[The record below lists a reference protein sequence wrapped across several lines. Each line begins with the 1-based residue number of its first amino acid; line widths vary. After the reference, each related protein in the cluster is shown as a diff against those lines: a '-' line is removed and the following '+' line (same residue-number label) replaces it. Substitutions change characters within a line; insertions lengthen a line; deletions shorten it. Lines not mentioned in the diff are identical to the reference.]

1 MLRPTPPEAP
11 KAARTALSVVL
22 LAVMYL
28 WIFPY
33 HSAVNNPNENVRIYM
48 TVAVVDDGTFAINRI
63 EQLWGYTNDKSI
75 RDGRLYSS
83 KAPGTSYLGVPFYWA
98 LTKITGR
105 NTRPA
110 PTPAVTLPPTA
121 VVPGA
126 AAPSAAPATPPATA
140 RPAAVTAPRE
150 PLDRTRVTYFLR
162 LFTNVLPALLF
173 AWFWHR
179 FLGARTRSATLREA
193 VFFSTMVGS
202 SLFAYSEVFAGHA
215 HNAYCFAAALMAL
228 ATVQRRDL
236 EAAAGDAT
244 GRHAWGLMF
253 LAGLFGAGITLF
265 EYPAATASIAVALWI
280 AALCAERRR
289 HLLPLAAALLG
300 LAVALA
306 VKHHKLPAALAGLG
320 AVVAYGLTL
329 SPRSLGRLA
338 LAGLGGA
345 IPTGLTLFYHKRCFG
360 SPFKP
365 GYSYLENATFREETS
380 QGFFGATQFSWEAGL
395 RLWFDPAFGLV
406 PSTALFV
413 VAFLGLGA
421 YLRPAWL
428 DGPMSASARLRR
440 DLASGILGFVALG
453 ALVKVVLVAKA
464 HAVVHEGLHAAMGP
478 WVTML
483 ALTAVALG
491 ALQLPSPPRH
501 DRAMGPTMALAT
513 LLLTHLIGMMNNWRG
528 GWQVGPRYLVTLVP
542 VLGLAAL
549 ATLDGLLPQHP
560 GQHPALVARRA
571 AVTLFAAG
579 ATLSAMLVTGM
590 PSMLFPHLPV
600 EYTAP
605 FFEMVVPLLRG
616 GFVPHNAGHL
626 LGLKG
631 LASMGVFFAAMGAA
645 AVMVAKGDTR
655 RPLPALAHGLAA
667 CAVTLLLLIPMALAV
682 KPENVAVTRYVQSAF
697 EPQRPVPPPSTNVP
711 PAQESPTAARARARR
726 LADQG
731 DPGGALAAWLRAF
744 RAP

>member
-1 MLRPTPPEAP
+1 MLALPLPQRPSR
-11 KAARTALSVVL
+11 ARTALSVAL

-28 WIFPY
+28 WVFPY
-33 HSAVNNPNENVRIYM
+33 HSVVNNPNENVRIYM

-63 EQLWGYTNDKSI
+63 EQLWGYTNDKSL
-75 RDGRLYSS
+75 REGRLYSS

-105 NTRPA
+105 STHPQ
-110 PTPAVTLPPTA
+110 PPAVTAPTA
-121 VVPGA
+121 PGA
-126 AAPSAAPATPPATA
+126 PTATA
-140 RPAAVTAPRE
+140 RPARPPARAE

-162 LFTNVLPALLF
+162 LFTNVFPALLF

-193 VFFSTMVGS
+193 VFFSTMAGS
-202 SLFAYSEVFAGHA
+202 SLFAYSEVFTGHA

-228 ATVQRRDL
+228 ATVRSRDA
-236 EAAAGDAT
+236 EAARAGSPPRASL
-244 GRHAWGLMF
+244 GLMF
-253 LAGLFGAGITLF
+253 LAGLFGAAITMF
-265 EYPAATASIAVALWI
+265 EYPAATASLAVALWI
-280 AALCAERRR
+280 AALGAERRR

-300 LAVALA
+300 LAGALA
-306 VKHHKLPAALAGLG
+306 FKHHKLPALAAGLG
-320 AVVAYGLTL
+320 AAAAYALTL
-329 SPRSLGRLA
+329 TPRSAARLA

-345 IPTGLTLFYHKRCFG
+345 LPTGLTLFYHKRCFG

-365 GYSYLENATFREETS
+365 GYSFLENATFREETS

-406 PSTALFV
+406 PSTAIFLA
-413 VAFLGLGA
+413 AFLGLGA

-428 DGPMSASARLRR
+428 DGPMSATARLRR
-440 DLASGILGFVALG
+440 DLASVLLGACALG
-453 ALVKVVLVAKA
+453 ALVKIALVARA
-464 HAVVHEGLHAAMGP
+464 HAVVHDGLHAGMGP
-478 WVTML
+478 WVTLL
-483 ALTAVALG
+483 ALTVIALGTLRLPSPARPDRALG
-491 ALQLPSPPRH
+491 A
-501 DRAMGPTMALAT
+501 TMALSI

-549 ATLDGLLPQHP
+549 ATLDGLLLSHHP
-560 GQHPALVARRA
+560 HSPAVAARRA
-571 AVTLFAAG
+571 AVTIFAAG
-579 ATLSAMLVTGM
+579 ATVASLLVTGL
-590 PSMLFPHLPV
+590 PSAWFPHLPV

-605 FFEMVVPLLRG
+605 FFEMMMPLLRG
-616 GFVPHNAGHL
+616 NFVPHNAGHL

-631 LASMGVFFAAMGAA
+631 LASMSVFFVALAA
-645 AVMVAKGDTR
+645 AAFLVLKGDAR

-667 CAVTLLLLIPMALAV
+667 SAVTLLLLLPLGLAV

-697 EPQRPVPPPSTNVP
+697 EPPRPPPPGP
-711 PAQESPTAARARARR
+711 PPTASVPANETPAASRARARR
-726 LADQG
+726 LAEQG
-731 DPGGALAAWLRAF
+731 DPGGALASWLRAF